1 MLVEERVWRSFHCA
15 AGCTGV
21 RHGCSDVTFRKPN
34 VLAMKKVAVFG
45 NAGAGKSGGEDMGSE
60 KKIDDERFGSRK
72 ADGTNRQEDEGK
84 RDAPGEGS
92 DPVQN
97 R

>member
-1 MLVEERVWRSFHCA
+1 MAQNNPYRSS
-15 AGCTGV
+15 
-21 RHGCSDVTFRKPN
+21 SDNEDNNSHPHTR
-34 VLAMKKVAVFG
+34 AEGHSGG

-72 ADGTNRQEDEGK
+72 ADGTNDVKDEGK
-84 RDAPGEGS
+84 KDAPGRRDADS
-92 DPVQN
+92 VQT

>member
-1 MLVEERVWRSFHCA
+1 MGQNNPYRSSSDNQDSKSHTHTRA
-15 AGCTGV
+15 AGHSG
-21 RHGCSDVTFRKPN
+21 
-34 VLAMKKVAVFG
+34 G

-72 ADGTNRQEDEGK
+72 AGGTNEVKDEGK
-84 RDAPGEGS
+84 KDAPVRRDADS
-92 DPVQN
+92 VQD

>member
-1 MLVEERVWRSFHCA
+1 MGQNAPYRSSSDNDDNNSHPHTQA
-15 AGCTGV
+15 AGHSG
-21 RHGCSDVTFRKPN
+21 
-34 VLAMKKVAVFG
+34 G

-72 ADGTNRQEDEGK
+72 AGGANDIHDEGK
-84 RDAPGEGS
+84 KDAPGRRDADS
-92 DPVQN
+92 VQG